1 MNDIMSK
8 IKEERESEA
17 EKNLELYL
25 DLCQQ
30 MDDEET
36 TQKLNDII
44 GNKKK
49 TLLHKQAEA
58 EKLFFTTLDTQLE
71 KQQGLLD
78 KLSTKH
84 SDLNHLEKEQ
94 LKRLEEERNLD
105 EDKIDENL
113 KPLEEEQNLDED
125 EKSEKKYEYFIIIP
139 NNFKN
144 KQLQP
149 YGTKNSTFFYLTSKD
164 QTNDKVFDP
173 KGHNNIAKLNWFNEK
188 GFYFLNKNDMMPHD
202 KHQIKPSDIEKGYK
216 YVITDCKLSYIT
228 AKSLSQMERYCL
240 NTKKTQTQY
249 DVAGLSI
256 VLPYESRLVDL
267 YKTFENGYEN
277 NKFVKEEQ
285 SSNLKYK
292 IALTARIN
300 RSNKLTEEQVEK
312 QIEEQKQKIE
322 NNPIQKY
329 SDLIELIA
337 TFDEAG
343 LYQLL
348 KATHKTMQ
356 KIKTEY
362 GKEFASNIVFF
373 ELFLRKTKFYQRFF
387 TDTLNILKEK
397 INQKKQEEAKKIQN
411 NEDTNNKINITNHP
425 ENIQLKNDNSI
436 KNVRISE
443 DTDRKLPII
452 QTQTTQKKIDKEKTT
467 SFKNQQKNRMTALPF
482 IMKDSV
488 KKYHQQKDIVE
499 IWLKYRKAKI
509 NKIDNLYKEDDKRN
523 QKSYHALWGLVGR
536 GKKHFSKT

>member
-8 IKEERESEA
+8 IKEEREHEA
-17 EKNLELYL
+17 KTNLELFL
-25 DLCQQ
+25 ELCKQIG
-30 MDDEET
+30 DEKT

-44 GNKKK
+44 NKDTKFFDK
-49 TLLHKQAEA
+49 LHEA
-58 EKLFFTTLDTQLE
+58 KKLFGTTLETQLE

-84 SDLNHLEKEQ
+84 SDLNHLEEEQ
-94 LKRLEEERNLD
+94 LKR
-105 EDKIDENL
+105 
-113 KPLEEEQNLDED
+113 LEEEQNLDED
-125 EKSEKKYEYFIIIP
+125 KKSEKKYEYFIIIP
-139 NNFKN
+139 NKFQNE
-144 KQLQP
+144 QLQP
-149 YGTKNSTFFYLTSKD
+149 YSPKNSTYFYCDNKD
-164 QTNDKVFDP
+164 QKTDKVLDP
-173 KGHNNIAKLNWFNEK
+173 KGHDNIAKLNWFNEK
-188 GFYFLNKNDMMPHD
+188 GFYILNKDDQLVQD
-202 KHQIKPSDIEKGYK
+202 KHQIKPTDIPNGYK
-216 YVITDCKLSYIT
+216 YVITDHELSYIT
-228 AKSLSQMERYCL
+228 AKSLSYMERYCL
-240 NTKKTQTQY
+240 NTKKTQTSY

-267 YKTFENGYEN
+267 YETFANGYEKN
-277 NKFVKEEQ
+277 TFVEEERLSN
-285 SSNLKYK
+285 SSYK
-292 IALTARIN
+292 ISLTARIN
-300 RSNKLTEEQVEK
+300 QSNKLTEEQVEK
-312 QIEEQKQKIE
+312 QIKKQEQKIE
-322 NNPIQKY
+322 NNPIRKY

-348 KATHKTMQ
+348 KATHQTMQ
-356 KIKTEY
+356 KIRKKY
-362 GKEFASNIVFF
+362 GQEFATNIVFF
-373 ELFLRKTKFYQRFF
+373 EPFLRKTKFYQQFF
-387 TDTLNILKEK
+387 TDTLNVLKEK